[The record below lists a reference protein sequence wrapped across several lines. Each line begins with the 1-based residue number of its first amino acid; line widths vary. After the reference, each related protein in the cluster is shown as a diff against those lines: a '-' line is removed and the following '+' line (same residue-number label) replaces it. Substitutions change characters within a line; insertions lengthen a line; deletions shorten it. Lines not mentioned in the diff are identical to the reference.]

1 MSTSKTI
8 RISEETY
15 RELAS
20 QGTLSET
27 FDTVIK
33 KLLQGKESKEK

>member
-8 RISEETY
+8 RISEDTY
-15 RELAS
+15 QELAS

-27 FDTVIK
+27 FDFVIK
-33 KLLQGKESKEK
+33 KLIAYGNEKI